1 MCLLEK
7 HFPAS
12 ILTSQVHLL
21 VHIVDEVEIA
31 GVVHTRW
38 MFFLERFMKVLKGF
52 VRQKTRPEGSMA
64 EGWLAQESCVFI
76 SEYLMN
82 ENTNIRGL
90 WSTKDDERVVGEV
103 PQGNGIT
110 KRFTENMREKVHTYC
125 LMNCPEMQKWY
136 EKYEIKRQEQIHA
149 REEWMRLNTTS
160 PIPEHLVVFPKTIS
174 SSWLRVEILAAKQR
188 GENISSEELEFAYGP
203 DWEVSLINQ
212 Y

>member
-1 MCLLEK
+1 
-7 HFPAS
+7 
-12 ILTSQVHLL
+12 
-21 VHIVDEVEIA
+21 
-31 GVVHTRW
+31 
-38 MFFLERFMKVLKGF
+38 
-52 VRQKTRPEGSMA
+52 
-64 EGWLAQESCVFI
+64 
-76 SEYLMN
+76 
-82 ENTNIRGL
+82 
-90 WSTKDDERVVGEV
+90 
-103 PQGNGIT
+103 
-110 KRFTENMREKVHTYC
+110 
-125 LMNCPEMQKWY
+125 MNCPEMQKWY